1 MSKKIHP
8 LTLPAIALSL
18 MTVISA
24 VAGLNVALPS
34 IARDLG
40 ATQTQLTWI
49 VDAYTVV
56 FAGLLLLSG
65 ALSDRFGRRNGLVFG
80 LVIYLVIA
88 SWGLVVNSVD
98 HLIILRSIMGI
109 GAAFIMPS
117 TLSVI
122 TASFPPEDRSR
133 AVGVWVGVAGG
144 GAFIGLF
151 GSAFLMRYYSWHSFF
166 AMNMTLAVLGLIGA
180 LTVVPNSADKTGRK
194 LDVAGGLISI
204 LLVGGLVYAIIEG
217 AELGW
222 TSTQAVLGFLLTAI
236 ALPTFILV
244 ELKKDAPLLDPRL
257 FTNRGFTMGSLSI
270 TLQFFGQFGFIFVGL
285 QFLQFVYGLTPWQ
298 AVLRL
303 MLVPV
308 IVLPMSRIAGVLS
321 KTIPQKYLGS
331 FGLSFLAIGMYV
343 FSTMPLTFSY
353 AHFWSG
359 LALFAFG
366 MALASTPATTA
377 ITNSLPA
384 EKQGVASAVNDV
396 SREVGSALGIAIV
409 GAILNTTYRSGMA
422 ESVKQLPVALADKV
436 SHSIAFTS
444 MQAPAGMETQFEALK
459 QTAFKSFQH
468 GTSLSMRMIM
478 YVAIATALIIFTFA
492 PKKVHEIDQ

>member
-1 MSKKIHP
+1 MTKKIHP

-56 FAGLLLLSG
+56 FAGLLLISG
-65 ALSDRFGRRNGLVFG
+65 ALSDRFGRKNGLVFG
-80 LVIYLVIA
+80 LLIYLVVA
-88 SWGLVVNSVD
+88 TYGLFVDSVG
-98 HLIILRSIMGI
+98 HLIILRAVMGI

-122 TASFPPEDRSR
+122 TTSFPPEDRSR

-166 AMNMTLAVLGLIGA
+166 ALNITLALLGLLGA
-180 LTVVPNSADKTGRK
+180 LTVVPNSVDTTGKK

-204 LLVGGLVYAIIEG
+204 ALVGGLVYAIIEG

-222 TSTQAVLGFLLTAI
+222 SSAHAIAGFAVTAI
-236 ALPTFILV
+236 ALPTFIRV
-244 ELKKDAPLLDPRL
+244 ELSKDAPLLDPRL
-257 FTNRGFTMGSLSI
+257 FANRGFSMGALSI
-270 TLQFFGQFGFIFVGL
+270 MLQFFGQFGFIFVGL
-285 QFLQFVYGLTPWQ
+285 QFLQFVYGFTPWQ
-298 AVLRL
+298 AVLKL
-303 MLVPV
+303 LLVPF
-308 IVLPMSRIAGVLS
+308 IVLPMSRVAGILS

-331 FGLSFLAIGMYV
+331 FGLTFLGIGMYV

-353 AHFWSG
+353 VHFWSG

-396 SREVGSALGIAIV
+396 ARELGSALGIALV
-409 GAILNTTYRSGMA
+409 GAILNSTYRSGMA
-422 ESVKQLPVALADKV
+422 ESVKQLPAQLAENV

-444 MQAPAGMETQFEALK
+444 VQAPAGMETQFALLK
-459 QTAFKSFQH
+459 EKAFESFRH
-468 GTSLSMRMIM
+468 GTALSMQMIM
-478 YVAIATALIIFTFA
+478 VVAFAAALTIFIFA
-492 PKKVHEIDQ
+492 PKKTHEVD

>member
-1 MSKKIHP
+1 
-8 LTLPAIALSL
+8 

-49 VDAYTVV
+49 VDAYTVI

-80 LVIYLVIA
+80 LVIYLSVA
-88 SWGLVVNSVD
+88 AYGLVVNSIGN
-98 HLIILRSIMGI
+98 LIILRAVMGV

-122 TASFPPEDRSR
+122 TASFPREDRSR

-151 GSAFLMRYYSWHSFF
+151 GSAFLMRYYSWHSLF
-166 AMNMTLAVLGLIGA
+166 AMNMVLALLGLIGA
-180 LTVVPNSADKTGRK
+180 LTVVPNSADTTGKK
-194 LDVAGGLISI
+194 LDVSGGLISI
-204 LLVGGLVYAIIEG
+204 ALVGGLVYGIIEG

-222 TSTQAVLGFLLTAI
+222 SSTQALLGFLLTGI
-236 ALPTFILV
+236 TLPTFIIV
-244 ELKKDAPLLDPRL
+244 ELRKEAPLLDPRL
-257 FTNRGFTMGSLSI
+257 FANRGFSMGALSI
-270 TLQFFGQFGFIFVGL
+270 LLQFFGQFGFIFVGL
-285 QFLQFVYGLTPWQ
+285 QFLQFVYGFTPWQ

-303 MLVPV
+303 MVVPL
-308 IVLPMSRIAGVLS
+308 IVLPMSRVAGVLS
-321 KTIPQKYLGS
+321 KKIPQKYLGS
-331 FGLSFLAIGMYV
+331 FGLTFLAFGMYV
-343 FSTMPLTFSY
+343 FSTMSFTFSY
-353 AHFWSG
+353 VHFWSG

-409 GAILNTTYRSGMA
+409 GAILNTSYRSGMA
-422 ESVKQLPVALADKV
+422 ESVKQLPTALAEKV

-444 MQAPAGMETQFEALK
+444 MKTPAGMETQFADLRQK
-459 QTAFKSFQH
+459 AFESFKH
-468 GTSLSMRMIM
+468 GTSLSMQMIM
-478 YVAIATALIIFTFA
+478 WVAIATAITIFIFA
-492 PKKVHEIDQ
+492 PKNIHEVS

>member
-1 MSKKIHP
+1 MVKKIHP

-56 FAGLLLLSG
+56 FAGLLLISG
-65 ALSDRFGRRNGLVFG
+65 ALSDRFGRKNGLVFG
-80 LVIYLVIA
+80 LLIYLAVA
-88 SWGLVVNSVD
+88 TYGLFVDSVS
-98 HLIILRSIMGI
+98 HLIMLRAVMGI

-122 TASFPPEDRSR
+122 TTSFPPEDRSR

-151 GSAFLMRYYSWHSFF
+151 GSAYLMRYYSWHSFF
-166 AMNMTLAVLGLIGA
+166 ALNMTLAILGLIGA
-180 LTVVPNSADKTGRK
+180 LTVVPNSRDTTGKK
-194 LDVAGGLISI
+194 LDLAGGVISI
-204 LLVGGLVYAIIEG
+204 ALVGGLVYGIIEG

-222 TSTQAVLGFLLTAI
+222 SSAHALAGFAVAAI
-236 ALPTFILV
+236 ALPTFIRV
-244 ELKKDAPLLDPRL
+244 ELSKDAPLLDPRL
-257 FTNRGFTMGSLSI
+257 FANRGFSMGALSI
-270 TLQFFGQFGFIFVGL
+270 MLQFFGQFGFIFVGL
-285 QFLQFVYGLTPWQ
+285 QFLQFVYGFTPWQ
-298 AVLRL
+298 AVLKL
-303 MLVPV
+303 LLVPF
-308 IVLPMSRIAGVLS
+308 IVLPMSRVAGTLS

-331 FGLSFLAIGMYV
+331 FGLSFLGFGMYV

-353 AHFWSG
+353 VHFWSG

-396 SREVGSALGIAIV
+396 ARELGSALGIALV
-409 GAILNTTYRSGMA
+409 GAILNSTYRSGMA
-422 ESVKQLPVALADKV
+422 ESVKQLPAQLAEKV
-436 SHSIAFTS
+436 SHSIAFTT
-444 MQAPAGMETQFEALK
+444 AKPPAGMEAQFAQLK
-459 QTAFKSFQH
+459 EKAFESFSH
-468 GTSLSMRMIM
+468 GTALSMQMIM
-478 YVAIATALIIFTFA
+478 VVAFAAALTILIFA
-492 PKKVHEIDQ
+492 PNKTHEVR

>member
-1 MSKKIHP
+1 MPQKIHP

-56 FAGLLLLSG
+56 FAGLLLISG
-65 ALSDRFGRRNGLVFG
+65 ALSDRFGRKNGLVFG
-80 LVIYLVIA
+80 LLIYIIV
-88 SWGLVVNSVD
+88 SSYGLFVNSVGN
-98 HLIILRSIMGI
+98 LIALRAVMGI

-122 TASFPPEDRSR
+122 TTSFPPEDRSR

-166 AMNMTLAVLGLIGA
+166 ALNVVLALLGLIGA
-180 LTVVPNSADKTGRK
+180 LAVVPNSADETGRK
-194 LDVAGGLISI
+194 LDVTGGLISI
-204 LLVGGLVYAIIEG
+204 ALVGGLVYGIIDG
-217 AELGW
+217 AEFGW
-222 TSTQAVLGFLLTAI
+222 SSLQSVLGFSVALI

-244 ELKKDAPLLDPRL
+244 ELKRQAPLLDPRL

-270 TLQFFGQFGFIFVGL
+270 MLQFFGQFGFIFVGL
-285 QFLQFVYGLTPWQ
+285 QFLQFVYGFTPWQ
-298 AVLRL
+298 AVLKL
-303 MLVPV
+303 LLVPF
-308 IVLPMSRIAGVLS
+308 IVLPMSRVAGVLS
-321 KTIPQKYLGS
+321 KRIPQKYLGS
-331 FGLSFLAIGMYV
+331 LGLTILGCGMYV
-343 FSTMPLTFSY
+343 FSTMSLTFSY
-353 AHFWSG
+353 AHFWGG
-359 LALFAFG
+359 LALFGFG

-396 SREVGSALGIAIV
+396 SRELGSALGIALV
-409 GAILNTTYRSGMA
+409 GAILNSAYRSGMA
-422 ESVKQLPVALADKV
+422 ESVKQLPIKLADQV

-444 MQAPAGMETQFEALK
+444 MKAPAGMEVQFESLRQK
-459 QTAFKSFQH
+459 AFESFQH
-468 GTSLSMRMIM
+468 GTMLSMRMIM
-478 YVAIATALIIFTFA
+478 IVAFAAALTIFTFA
-492 PKKVHEIDQ
+492 PKKVHEIL

>member
-1 MSKKIHP
+1 MPKKIHP

-65 ALSDRFGRRNGLVFG
+65 ALSDRFGRRNGLVLG
-80 LVIYLVIA
+80 LIIYLIVA
-88 SWGLVVNSVD
+88 SYGLVVNSVGN
-98 HLIILRSIMGI
+98 LIILRAVMGI

-166 AMNMTLAVLGLIGA
+166 AMNMTLAILGLIGA
-180 LTVVPNSADKTGRK
+180 LTVVPNSADTTGKK
-194 LDVAGGLISI
+194 LDVIGGLISI

-222 TSTQAVLGFLLTAI
+222 TSAQAIAGFLLTLI
-236 ALPTFILV
+236 ALPTFIIV
-244 ELKKDAPLLDPRL
+244 ESRKDAPLLDPRL
-257 FTNRGFTMGSLSI
+257 FKNRG
-270 TLQFFGQFGFIFVGL
+270 
-285 QFLQFVYGLTPWQ
+285 
-298 AVLRL
+298 
-303 MLVPV
+303 
-308 IVLPMSRIAGVLS
+308 
-321 KTIPQKYLGS
+321 
-331 FGLSFLAIGMYV
+331 
-343 FSTMPLTFSY
+343 
-353 AHFWSG
+353 
-359 LALFAFG
+359 
-366 MALASTPATTA
+366 
-377 ITNSLPA
+377 
-384 EKQGVASAVNDV
+384 
-396 SREVGSALGIAIV
+396 
-409 GAILNTTYRSGMA
+409 
-422 ESVKQLPVALADKV
+422 
-436 SHSIAFTS
+436 
-444 MQAPAGMETQFEALK
+444 
-459 QTAFKSFQH
+459 
-468 GTSLSMRMIM
+468 
-478 YVAIATALIIFTFA
+478 
-492 PKKVHEIDQ
+492 

>member
-1 MSKKIHP
+1 MNQKIHP

-40 ATQTQLTWI
+40 ATQTQLTWV

-56 FAGLLLLSG
+56 FAGLLLISG
-65 ALSDRFGRRNGLVFG
+65 ALSDRFGRKNGLVFG
-80 LVIYLVIA
+80 LVIYLIV
-88 SWGLVVNSVD
+88 STYGLFAHSVD
-98 HLIILRSIMGI
+98 HLIALRAVMGI

-122 TASFPPEDRSR
+122 TTSFPPEDRSR

-166 AMNMTLAVLGLIGA
+166 ALNLVLALLGLIGA
-180 LTVVPNSADKTGRK
+180 IAVVPNSADKTGKK

-204 LLVGGLVYAIIEG
+204 LLVGGLVYGIIEG
-217 AELGW
+217 AEFGW
-222 TSTQAVLGFLLTAI
+222 SSLQSMAGFAVFAC
-236 ALPTFILV
+236 AFPTFILV
-244 ELKKDAPLLDPRL
+244 ELKREAPLLDPRL
-257 FTNRGFTMGSLSI
+257 FKNRGFTMGSLSI

-285 QFLQFVYGLTPWQ
+285 QFLQFIYGFTPWQ
-298 AVLRL
+298 AVLKL
-303 MLVPV
+303 LLVPF
-308 IVLPMSRIAGVLS
+308 IVLPMSRVAGVLS
-321 KTIPQKYLGS
+321 KRIPQKYLGS
-331 FGLSFLAIGMYV
+331 FGLAILAIGMYV

-353 AHFWSG
+353 THFWSG

-396 SREVGSALGIAIV
+396 SRELGSALGIALV
-409 GAILNTTYRSGMA
+409 GAILNSAYRSGMA
-422 ESVKQLPVALADKV
+422 DAVKQLPTKLAEQV
-436 SHSIAFTS
+436 THSIAFTS
-444 MQAPAGMETQFEALK
+444 VNPPAGMEKQFLALK
-459 QTAFKSFQH
+459 AKAFESFQH
-468 GTSLSMRMIM
+468 GTAMSMRMIM
-478 YVAIATALIIFTFA
+478 LVAIIAAITIFVFA
-492 PKKVHEIDQ
+492 PKSIHEVEI

>member
-40 ATQTQLTWI
+40 ASQTQLTWI

-80 LVIYLVIA
+80 LIIYLVVA
-88 SWGLVVNSVD
+88 SYGLIVDSVGN
-98 HLIILRSIMGI
+98 LIILRAVMGI

-166 AMNMTLAVLGLIGA
+166 AMNMVLAILGLIGS
-180 LTVVPNSADKTGRK
+180 LTVVPNSSDESGKK
-194 LDVAGGLISI
+194 LDVVGGLISI
-204 LLVGGLVYAIIEG
+204 VLVGGLVFGIIEG

-222 TSTQAVLGFLLTAI
+222 GSVEAITGFALALI
-236 ALPTFILV
+236 ALPTFIIV
-244 ELKKDAPLLDPRL
+244 ESKKDNPLLDPRI
-257 FTNRGFTMGSLSI
+257 FANRGFTMGSLSI
-270 TLQFFGQFGFIFVGL
+270 FLQFFGQFGFIFVGL

-303 MLVPV
+303 MIVPL
-308 IVLPMSRIAGVLS
+308 IVLPMSRVAGVLS

-331 FGLSFLAIGMYV
+331 FGLSFLAIGMYI

-353 AHFWSG
+353 VHFWSG

-377 ITNSLPA
+377 ITNSLPS

-396 SREVGSALGIAIV
+396 SRELGSALGIAIV
-409 GAILNTTYRSGMA
+409 GAILNTAYRNGMA
-422 ESVKQLPVALADKV
+422 DSLKTIPTALADKV
-436 SHSIAFTS
+436 SQSIAFTS
-444 MQAPAGMETQFEALK
+444 AQPPVGMETQFEALK
-459 QTAFKSFQH
+459 QKAFESFQH

-478 YVAIATALIIFTFA
+478 WVAIAAAVAIFTLA
-492 PKKVHEIDQ
+492 PKKIHEID

>member
-1 MSKKIHP
+1 
-8 LTLPAIALSL
+8 

-49 VDAYTVV
+49 VDAYTVI

-80 LVIYLVIA
+80 LIIYLSVA
-88 SWGLVVNSVD
+88 AFGLVVNSVGN
-98 HLIILRSIMGI
+98 LILLRAIMGI

-166 AMNMTLAVLGLIGA
+166 AMNMVLAVLGLIGA
-180 LTVVPNSADKTGRK
+180 LTVVPNSADTTGKK
-194 LDVAGGLISI
+194 LDVSGGLISI
-204 LLVGGLVYAIIEG
+204 VLVGGLVYGIIEG
-217 AELGW
+217 AEIGW
-222 TSTQAVLGFLLTAI
+222 TSTQALIGFLLTVI
-236 ALPTFILV
+236 SLPAFIIV
-244 ELKKDAPLLDPRL
+244 EFRKEAPLLDPRL
-257 FTNRGFTMGSLSI
+257 FANRGFSMGTLSI
-270 TLQFFGQFGFIFVGL
+270 LLQFFGQFGFIFVGL
-285 QFLQFVYGLTPWQ
+285 QFLQFVYGFTPWQ

-303 MLVPV
+303 MVVPL
-308 IVLPMSRIAGVLS
+308 IVLPMSRVAGVLS
-321 KTIPQKYLGS
+321 KKIPQKYLGS
-331 FGLSFLAIGMYV
+331 FGLSFLAMGMYV
-343 FSTMPLTFSY
+343 FSTMSLTFSY
-353 AHFWSG
+353 VHFWSG
-359 LALFAFG
+359 LALFGFG

-409 GAILNTTYRSGMA
+409 GAILNSTYRSGMA
-422 ESVKQLPVALADKV
+422 ESLKGLPTALAEKV
-436 SHSIAFTS
+436 SHSISFTS
-444 MQAPAGMETQFEALK
+444 MQAPAGMETQFADLRQK
-459 QTAFKSFQH
+459 AFESFQH

-478 YVAIATALIIFTFA
+478 WVAIATAITIFTFA
-492 PKKVHEIDQ
+492 PKKVHEVN

>member
-1 MSKKIHP
+1 MSKRIHP

-49 VDAYTVV
+49 VDSYTVI

-80 LVIYLVIA
+80 LLIYLSVA
-88 SWGLVVNSVD
+88 AYGLIVDSVG
-98 HLIILRSIMGI
+98 HLIILRAVMGV

-122 TASFPPEDRSR
+122 TASFPAEDRSR

-151 GSAFLMRYYSWHSFF
+151 GSAFLMRFYSWHSFF
-166 AMNMTLAVLGLIGA
+166 GMNMTLAILGLIGA
-180 LTVVPNSADKTGRK
+180 LTVVPNSVDTSGKK
-194 LDVAGGLISI
+194 LDVLGGLISV
-204 LLVGGLVYAIIEG
+204 LLVGGLVFGIIEG

-222 TSTQAVLGFLLTAI
+222 TSFQAIAGFLLTAI
-236 ALPTFILV
+236 ALPTFIIV
-244 ELKKDAPLLDPRL
+244 ELKKEFPILDPRL
-257 FTNRGFTMGSLSI
+257 FTNRGFSMGVLSI
-270 TLQFFGQFGFIFVGL
+270 FLQFFGQFGFIFVGL

-303 MLVPV
+303 MLVPF
-308 IVLPMSRIAGVLS
+308 IVLPMSRVAGVLS

-331 FGLSFLAIGMYV
+331 FGLSFLAIGMYI
-343 FSTMPLTFSY
+343 FSTMPLVFSY
-353 AHFWSG
+353 VHFWSG

-377 ITNSLPA
+377 ITNALPV

-409 GAILNTTYRSGMA
+409 GAILNTAYRSGMA
-422 ESVKQLPVALADKV
+422 DSIKSLPASLAEKV
-436 SHSIAFTS
+436 SHSIAFVS
-444 MQAPAGMETQFEALK
+444 GKPPAGMETQFSQLREK
-459 QTAFKSFQH
+459 AFESFQH

-478 YVAIATALIIFTFA
+478 WVALATAIAIFAFA
-492 PKKVHEIDQ
+492 PRKIHEIPE

>member
-40 ATQTQLTWI
+40 ASQTQLTWI

-65 ALSDRFGRRNGLVFG
+65 ALSDRFGRRNGLVLG
-80 LVIYLVIA
+80 LVIYLIVA
-88 SWGLVVNSVD
+88 TYGLVVDSVD
-98 HLIILRSIMGI
+98 HLIILRSVMGI

-166 AMNMTLAVLGLIGA
+166 AMNMTLAILGLLGA
-180 LTVVPNSADKTGRK
+180 LTVVPNSADTSGKK
-194 LDVAGGLISI
+194 LDVVGGLISV
-204 LLVGGLVYAIIEG
+204 LLVGGLVYGIIEG
-217 AELGW
+217 AEFGWSSIHALG
-222 TSTQAVLGFLLTAI
+222 GFTLTAI
-236 ALPTFILV
+236 SLPAFIVV
-244 ELKKDAPLLDPRL
+244 ESRKEFPLLDPRL
-257 FTNRGFTMGSLSI
+257 FLNRGFTMGSLSI
-270 TLQFFGQFGFIFVGL
+270 FLQFFGQFGFIFVGL

-303 MLVPV
+303 MIVPL

-331 FGLSFLAIGMYV
+331 FGLSFLAIGMYI
-343 FSTMPLTFSY
+343 FSTMPLVFSY
-353 AHFWSG
+353 VHFWSG

-377 ITNSLPA
+377 ITNSLPV

-396 SREVGSALGIAIV
+396 SRELGSALGIAIV
-409 GAILNTTYRSGMA
+409 GAILNTTYRNGMA
-422 ESVKQLPVALADKV
+422 ESLKTIPAALADKV
-436 SHSIAFTS
+436 SQSVAFTS
-444 MQAPAGMETQFEALK
+444 MKPPAGMEAQFEALK
-459 QTAFKSFQH
+459 LKAFESFQH

-478 YVAIATALIIFTFA
+478 WVAIATAVTIFTFA
-492 PKKVHEIDQ
+492 PKKIHE

>member
-1 MSKKIHP
+1 MAKKIHP

-56 FAGLLLLSG
+56 FAGLLLISG
-65 ALSDRFGRRNGLVFG
+65 ALSDRFGRKNGLVFG
-80 LVIYLVIA
+80 LLIYLVVA
-88 SWGLVVNSVD
+88 TYGLFVDSVG
-98 HLIILRSIMGI
+98 HLIILRAVMGI

-122 TASFPPEDRSR
+122 TTSFPPEDRSR

-166 AMNMTLAVLGLIGA
+166 ALNITLALLGLLGA
-180 LTVVPNSADKTGRK
+180 LTVVPNSVDTTGKK

-204 LLVGGLVYAIIEG
+204 ALVGGLVYAIIEG

-222 TSTQAVLGFLLTAI
+222 SSPHAIAGFAVTAI
-236 ALPTFILV
+236 ALPTFIRV
-244 ELKKDAPLLDPRL
+244 ELSKDAPLLDPRL
-257 FTNRGFTMGSLSI
+257 FANRGFSMGALSI
-270 TLQFFGQFGFIFVGL
+270 MLQFFGQFGFIFVGL
-285 QFLQFVYGLTPWQ
+285 QFLQFVYGFTPWQ
-298 AVLRL
+298 AVLKL
-303 MLVPV
+303 LLVPL
-308 IVLPMSRIAGVLS
+308 IVLPMSRVAGILS

-331 FGLSFLAIGMYV
+331 FGLTFLGIGMYV

-353 AHFWSG
+353 FHFWSG

-396 SREVGSALGIAIV
+396 ARELGSALGIALV
-409 GAILNTTYRSGMA
+409 GAILNSTYRSGMA
-422 ESVKQLPVALADKV
+422 ESVKQLPAQLAENV

-444 MQAPAGMETQFEALK
+444 VQAPAGMETQFALLK
-459 QTAFKSFQH
+459 EKAFESFRH
-468 GTSLSMRMIM
+468 GTALSMQMIM
-478 YVAIATALIIFTFA
+478 VVAFAAALTIFIFA
-492 PKKVHEIDQ
+492 PKKTHEVD

>member
-1 MSKKIHP
+1 MPKKIHP

-65 ALSDRFGRRNGLVFG
+65 ALSDRFGRRNGLVLG
-80 LVIYLVIA
+80 LIIYMMVA
-88 SWGLVVNSVD
+88 TYGLFVDSVG
-98 HLIILRSIMGI
+98 HLIMLRAVMGI

-122 TASFPPEDRSR
+122 TTSFPPQDRSR

-151 GSAFLMRYYSWHSFF
+151 GSSFLMRYYSWHSFF
-166 AMNMTLAVLGLIGA
+166 ALNLVLALLGLIGA
-180 LTVVPNSADKTGRK
+180 LTVVPNSADDSGRK

-204 LLVGGLVYAIIEG
+204 ALVGGLVYGIIEG

-222 TSTQAVLGFLLTAI
+222 TSGNSIAGFVV
-236 ALPTFILV
+236 ALISFPTFV
-244 ELKKDAPLLDPRL
+244 FTELRKDAPLLDPRL
-257 FTNRGFTMGSLSI
+257 FTNRGFSMGSLSVM
-270 TLQFFGQFGFIFVGL
+270 LQFFGQFGFIFVGL
-285 QFLQFVYGLTPWQ
+285 QFLQFVYGFTPWE
-298 AVLRL
+298 AVLKL
-303 MLVPV
+303 LLVPF
-308 IVLPMSRIAGVLS
+308 IVLPMSRVAGVLS

-331 FGLSFLAIGMYV
+331 FGLTILGIGMYV
-343 FSTMPLTFSY
+343 FSTMPMTFSY
-353 AHFWSG
+353 AHFWTG
-359 LALFAFG
+359 LALFGFG

-396 SREVGSALGIAIV
+396 ARELGSALGIALV
-409 GAILNTTYRSGMA
+409 GAILNSTYRSGMA
-422 ESVKQLPVALADKV
+422 ESVKQLPVALAEKV

-444 MQAPAGMETQFEALK
+444 LTPPAGSEQQFAQLK
-459 QTAFKSFQH
+459 QKAFESFQH
-468 GTSLSMRMIM
+468 GTALSMRMIM
-478 YVAIATALIIFTFA
+478 IVAFAAALTILIFA
-492 PKKVHEIDQ
+492 PNKVHEID